1 MAYGASRRYP
11 EMGRIKR
18 SNIRALIVIIILA
31 GAAGYVAYTQWT
43 TKNGYP
49 SWTRQWTRHWTRH
62 WTPQAPITG
71 RPFVIDGDTVD
82 IAGTRVRL
90 EGIDAPELEQS
101 CTDAKG
107 QSWACG
113 RVAARELKSHIGN
126 RDVTCTPTAVDRY
139 RRVLAVC
146 SLSGSDVNAWMV
158 RQGWAMAYGYGGGY
172 HAQQD
177 EARAARRGIWAGSF
191 VPPGEWRKQHH

>member
-1 MAYGASRRYP
+1 MAYWANRRYP
-11 EMGRIKR
+11 EMGRIRR

-43 TKNGYP
+43 TKNGYRP
-49 SWTRQWTRHWTRH
+49 WTRHWTRH

-71 RPFVIDGDTVD
+71 RPYVIDGDTVD
-82 IAGTRVRL
+82 VSGTRVRL

-101 CTDAKG
+101 CTDTRG
-107 QSWACG
+107 QPWPCG
-113 RVAARELKSHIGN
+113 RTAARELRSHLGS
-126 RDVTCTPTAVDRY
+126 RELTCAPTGFDRY
-139 RRVLAVC
+139 RRILAVC

-158 RQGWAMAYGYGGGY
+158 RQGWALAYGYAGTY

-177 EARAARRGIWAGSF
+177 EAQTARRGIWAGAF
-191 VPPGEWRKQHH
+191 VPPAEWRKRH